1 MLDDYLPKFLPF
13 VVCSF
18 FDMGQVTPATGGTST
33 GASKT
38 QSAAPVSSGGT
49 KMQTGKDYDFSSLT
63 QGMFSKH

>member
-1 MLDDYLPKFLPF
+1 
-13 VVCSF
+13 
-18 FDMGQVTPATGGTST
+18 MGQVTPATGGTST

-63 QGMFSKH
+63 QGMFSKQ